1 MEMQI
6 GALYLWLGAIF
17 IFGVIAMFAL
27 TAALSRIK
35 SKAWW

>member
-1 MEMQI
+1 MV
-6 GALYLWLGAIF
+6 GRHF

>member
-1 MEMQI
+1 MEIEI
-6 GALYLWLGAIF
+6 GALYLWLVAIF
-17 IFGVIAMFAL
+17 IFGVIAMFAV